1 MVVFNLF
8 ENMKNLSFRIKIYVS
23 FKSLISM
30 LQKTLESVDNLNGG
44 HLKFE
49 FPGLVKAF

>member
-30 LQKTLESVDNLNGG
+30 LQKTLESVDNLNG